1 MGDESGNE
9 RGERDSEEEGD
20 CREWRIENRSEQ
32 NGKGIKRS

>member
-9 RGERDSEEEGD
+9 RGERDSEEGD